1 MAPSMRRQCP
11 ELRMRVVNKLPG
23 PCASR
28 AREAGP
34 VEGARGAQC
43 RLAAAIILHRFVTNS
58 SLTLASSNNP
68 LYCLRR
74 YAVGQPVSA
83 NTAQVR
89 KALMAWAVDA
99 S

>member
-1 MAPSMRRQCP
+1 
-11 ELRMRVVNKLPG
+11 MRVVNKLPG
-23 PCASR
+23 SRASR
-28 AREAGP
+28 AQEMAR

-43 RLAAAIILHRFVTNS
+43 RLADAIILHRFVTNS

-83 NTAQVR
+83 NTVQVR

-99 S
+99 SPPA